1 MTELGWIKTFLFLV
15 LKLQVTA
22 VIVNTASVLK
32 RAGDDAVLSCQNVVE
47 GQQNCNGTTW
57 LLGGSKSTEL
67 LALVTFGQIEGE
79 TRTRTSITPNCSLI
93 IKNITAED
101 DGQYECQQY
110 KSEGSKYLP
119 HPSVIDLSV
128 ITMTKHVENQTVT
141 LSCSVMKYGSCKHKV
156 KWLFSHQEMEKCKV
170 KPSEKECSATAI
182 CLESNSDNS
191 SSMDQL
197 FQCEVTGASKNVQ
210 LFSFSQHSSG
220 ATPATQKP
228 TTTENGNTMK
238 TTTGSTPYIGVGV
251 ALVVMVIIATVVIRW
266 RAKRNETRRD
276 ENAVDADDDVS
287 YASIRHPKTSSGEVL
302 VHGDLDSVTYSTV
315 RSHSSSAAA
324 SNDPNSLYSL
334 INYN

>member
-1 MTELGWIKTFLFLV
+1 M
-15 LKLQVTA
+15 
-22 VIVNTASVLK
+22 
-32 RAGDDAVLSCQNVVE
+32 LSCQNVVE

-119 HPSVIDLSV
+119 HRSVIDLSV
-128 ITMTKHVENQTVT
+128 ITSEHFYTIFQSFFWNFFTIDNSRNDNSVNIFPTVTKHVENQTVT
-141 LSCSVMKYGSCKHKV
+141 LSCWVMKYGSCKHKV

-170 KPSEKECSATAI
+170 KLSEKDRKCSATVI

-197 FQCEVTGASKNVQ
+197 FQCAVTGASKNVQ

-220 ATPATQKP
+220 
-228 TTTENGNTMK
+228 EK
-238 TTTGSTPYIGVGV
+238 TLEKS
-251 ALVVMVIIATVVIRW
+251 
-266 RAKRNETRRD
+266 N
-276 ENAVDADDDVS
+276 
-287 YASIRHPKTSSGEVL
+287 
-302 VHGDLDSVTYSTV
+302 SVEFY
-315 RSHSSSAAA
+315 
-324 SNDPNSLYSL
+324 
-334 INYN
+334 